1 MSDETVTATAAE
13 VLRTIAEGGAKNPQK
28 LAAEFL
34 ETSHEPFFV
43 PGRGQILARFDS
55 ARPTLRWFCVGIDDA
70 NAKTGETEGILNRTL
85 GLAFG
90 AEDVVVEALS
100 G

>member
-1 MSDETVTATAAE
+1 MTDETVTATAAE
-13 VLRTIAEGGAKNPQK
+13 ILRTIAEGASKNPQK
-28 LAAEFL
+28 LAAQFL
-34 ETSHEPFFV
+34 ATSHEQFFV
-43 PGRGQILARFDS
+43 PGRGQILARYDS

-70 NAKTGETEGILNRTL
+70 DAKPGETIGILNRVL

-90 AEDVVVEALS
+90 AEDVVVESLN